1 MRYTKGSSVHS
12 PPELQA
18 DKSESETDYFTQ
30 VQTQDH
36 PEPQTEDWKSL
47 YKKKKKTKKEK

>member
-1 MRYTKGSSVHS
+1 MKVSSVHS

-18 DKSESETDYFTQ
+18 DKSESETDYCTQ

-47 YKKKKKTKKEK
+47 YKKKVSKNNTHFSI